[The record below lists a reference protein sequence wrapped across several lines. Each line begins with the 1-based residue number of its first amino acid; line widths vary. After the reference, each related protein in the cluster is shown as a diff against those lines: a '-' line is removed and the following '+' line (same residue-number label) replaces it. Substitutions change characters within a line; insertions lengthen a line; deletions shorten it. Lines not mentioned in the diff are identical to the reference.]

1 MSTYQIALTC
11 LMVYHLDMRKTI
23 AALAITM
30 LLASCTV
37 TESLVVESDGG
48 ICSSSDIHV
57 EQFFIDVLEDFSEVL
72 PEDDSSIMDNA
83 MESFGNGLAGM
94 AAVAS
99 SSTEKT
105 GENEYL
111 VSFAVDD
118 IDALLSEFGVE
129 EQSLIAMTGNPQSPL
144 AREAELVL
152 HVDIER
158 EACPLGL
165 APTTSTTAA
174 MLMGDAL
181 MVCLMERRNF
191 KAENFALY
199 HPGGALGRQLLAR
212 VKDQMCTDIPKVL
225 ETTPFKDVIYT
236 VSDKRK
242 GMTLVYNEQDKAVGI
257 ITDGDIRRTIQR
269 FDNIKQLCAKDFMTQ
284 GFKYIHK
291 DALLTEALELM
302 DVNNITNLAV
312 TESKQSDLVVGIIT
326 IHDIIDFR

>member
-1 MSTYQIALTC
+1 MDCKERSRQIFALEIEELKKVAEHIGEEMNEAVELIYQCKGKLVILGIG
-11 LMVYHLDMRKTI
+11 KTGIVGHKI
-23 AALAITM
+23 AAS
-30 LLASCTV
+30 LASTGTPTIFINAAEAIHGDLGMV
-37 TESLVVESDGG
+37 GKNDIAMLISHSGR
-48 ICSSSDIHV
+48 SSEILNV
-57 EQFFIDVLEDFSEVL
+57 ITPLKNIGCQI
-72 PEDDSSIMDNA
+72 
-83 MESFGNGLAGM
+83 
-94 AAVAS
+94 
-99 SSTEKT
+99 
-105 GENEYL
+105 
-111 VSFAVDD
+111 
-118 IDALLSEFGVE
+118 
-129 EQSLIAMTGNPQSPL
+129 IAMTGNPQSPL
-144 AREAELVL
+144 AKEAQLVL
-152 HVDIER
+152 HVAIER

-181 MVCLMERRNF
+181 MICLMERRNF

-212 VKDQMCTDIPKVL
+212 VKDQMCTDIPKVQ
-225 ETTPFKDVIYT
+225 ENTPFNDVIYT

-242 GMTLVYNEQDKAVGI
+242 GMTLVYNEQGKAVGI

-302 DVNNITNLAV
+302 DINNITNLAV
-312 TESKQSDLVVGIIT
+312 TESKDSDFVVGIIT